1 MLKMVNIRYIL
12 PQKKW
17 EQKTKTNQ
25 TTTTRKKQEPS
36 RKGTLE
42 IRDWLCL
49 VGSELS
55 RGEVLVGAGARL
67 AAPPQLYKAN
77 APPWVLALST

>member
-1 MLKMVNIRYIL
+1 
-12 PQKKW
+12 
-17 EQKTKTNQ
+17 
-25 TTTTRKKQEPS
+25 
-36 RKGTLE
+36 LE